1 MDYQSVV
8 LVNEMDHPI
17 GTAEKMEAHRK
28 GLLHRAFS
36 VFIFDNTGRM
46 LLQKRAKE
54 KYHGGDLWTNACCS
68 HPSANDEIKNS
79 AEIRLHE
86 ELGFTT
92 SLKKI
97 FEFKYRAEV
106 ENDLIE
112 HEYDHVFAGEYNGSI
127 HPNPNEVSDYCY
139 KDISEIKKSLAE
151 NPSQFTFWFKMAF
164 PKVEQWW
171 QQQYPSI

>member
-1 MDYQSVV
+1 MAQQHVI
-8 LVNEMDHPI
+8 LVDDRDVAV

-36 VFIFDNTGRM
+36 VFIFDDKGRM

-68 HPSANDEIKNS
+68 HPSGNDEIKNS
-79 AEIRLHE
+79 AETRLHQ

-92 SLKKI
+92 SLIKI

-112 HEYDHVFAGEYNGSI
+112 HEYDHVFAGEYYGVVQ
-127 HPNPNEVSDYCY
+127 PNPNEVSDYCY
-139 KDISEIKKSLAE
+139 QEISEIKKSLDE
-151 NPSQFTFWFKMAF
+151 NPSIFTFWFKMAF
-164 PKVEQWW
+164 PKVEEWW
-171 QQQYPSI
+171 QQQYPST